1 MARSVPEPT
10 PSSNRTVA
18 LVIAAVLALLVAV
31 AVFWFWPKATRVPET
46 VAIATGLLDLGGP
59 PDKQTIRQL
68 VANVDRMPRDE
79 LGQLWRA
86 VGEDWRRRR
95 QEAIDRYFTAPA
107 ADKPLLLDAEIKR
120 LVALRALMIALNP
133 QADSDDPPWMP
144 RERGPGRRGGG
155 NDPNAKPPDEAARKA
170 AADRRAVAVR
180 YEEALVVH
188 AKARGVALPTFR

>member
-31 AVFWFWPKATRVPET
+31 AVFWFWPKATHMPET

-95 QEAIDRYFTAPA
+95 QEAIDRYFTASA

-120 LVALRALMIALNP
+120 LVALRAVMIALNP
-133 QADSDDPPWMP
+133 EADSDDPPWMP
-144 RERGPGRRGGG
+144 RERGPGRRGDNA
-155 NDPNAKPPDEAARKA
+155 NDKPVDEAAVKA
-170 AADRRAVAVR
+170 EADRRAVATR

-188 AKARGVALPTFR
+188 AKARGIALPTFR

>member
-59 PDKQTIRQL
+59 PAKQTIRQL

-95 QEAIDRYFTAPA
+95 QEAIDRYFTASA

-120 LVALRALMIALNP
+120 LVALRETRHL
-133 QADSDDPPWMP
+133 
-144 RERGPGRRGGG
+144 RGPGVHLRVDVDGVVGKPRGSRQRV
-155 NDPNAKPPDEAARKA
+155 PQPLQ
-170 AADRRAVAVR
+170 VR
-180 YEEALVVH
+180 GQ
-188 AKARGVALPTFR
+188 RTGPR

>member
-31 AVFWFWPKATRVPET
+31 AVFWFWPKATHMPET

-95 QEAIDRYFTAPA
+95 QEAIDRYFTASA

-144 RERGPGRRGGG
+144 RERGPGRRGDNA
-155 NDPNAKPPDEAARKA
+155 NDKPVDEAAAKA
-170 AADRRAVAVR
+170 EADRRAVATR

-188 AKARGVALPTFR
+188 AKARGIALPTFR

>member
-31 AVFWFWPKATRVPET
+31 AVFWFWPKATHMPET

-95 QEAIDRYFTAPA
+95 QEAIDRYFTASA

-133 QADSDDPPWMP
+133 EADSDDPPWMP
-144 RERGPGRRGGG
+144 RERGPGRRGDNA
-155 NDPNAKPPDEAARKA
+155 NDKPVDEAAVKA
-170 AADRRAVAVR
+170 EADRRAVATR

-188 AKARGVALPTFR
+188 AKARGIALPTFR

>member
-31 AVFWFWPKATRVPET
+31 AVFWFWPKATHMPET

-68 VANVDRMPRDE
+68 VTNVDRMPRDE

-95 QEAIDRYFTAPA
+95 QEAIDRYFTASA

-144 RERGPGRRGGG
+144 RERGPGRRGDNA
-155 NDPNAKPPDEAARKA
+155 NDKPVDEAAVKA
-170 AADRRAVAVR
+170 EADRRAVATR

-188 AKARGVALPTFR
+188 AKARGIALPTFR

>member
-10 PSSNRTVA
+10 PSTNRTVA

-95 QEAIDRYFTAPA
+95 QEAIDRYFTASA

-133 QADSDDPPWMP
+133 EADSDDPPWMP
-144 RERGPGRRGGG
+144 RERGPGRRGDNA
-155 NDPNAKPPDEAARKA
+155 NDKPVDEAAVKA
-170 AADRRAVAVR
+170 EADRRAVATR

-188 AKARGVALPTFR
+188 AKARGIALPTFR

>member
-31 AVFWFWPKATRVPET
+31 AVFWFWPKATHMPET

-95 QEAIDRYFTAPA
+95 QEAIDRYFTASA
-107 ADKPLLLDAEIKR
+107 AEKPLLLDAEIKR

-133 QADSDDPPWMP
+133 QADSDDPPWIP
-144 RERGPGRRGGG
+144 RERGPGRRGDNA
-155 NDPNAKPPDEAARKA
+155 NDKPVDEAAAKA
-170 AADRRAVAVR
+170 EADRRAVATR

>member
-1 MARSVPEPT
+1 MARSVPEPR

-31 AVFWFWPKATRVPET
+31 AVFWFWPKATHMPET

-95 QEAIDRYFTAPA
+95 QEAIDRYFTASA

-120 LVALRALMIALNP
+120 LVALRAVMIALNP
-133 QADSDDPPWMP
+133 EADSDDPPWMP
-144 RERGPGRRGGG
+144 RERGPGRRGDNA
-155 NDPNAKPPDEAARKA
+155 NDKPVDEAAVKA
-170 AADRRAVAVR
+170 EADRRAVATR

-188 AKARGVALPTFR
+188 AKARGIALPTFR

>member
-31 AVFWFWPKATRVPET
+31 AVFWFWPKATHVPET

-95 QEAIDRYFTAPA
+95 QEAIDRYFTASA

-120 LVALRALMIALNP
+120 LVALRALLIALNP
-133 QADSDDPPWMP
+133 EADSDDPPWMP
-144 RERGPGRRGGG
+144 RERGPGRRGDNA
-155 NDPNAKPPDEAARKA
+155 NDKPVDEAAVKA
-170 AADRRAVAVR
+170 EADRRAVAAR

-188 AKARGVALPTFR
+188 AKARGIALPTFR

>member
-31 AVFWFWPKATRVPET
+31 AVFWFWPKATHMPET

-95 QEAIDRYFTAPA
+95 QEAIDRYFTASA

-144 RERGPGRRGGG
+144 RERGPGRRGDNA
-155 NDPNAKPPDEAARKA
+155 NDKPVDEAAVKA
-170 AADRRAVAVR
+170 EADRRAVATR

-188 AKARGVALPTFR
+188 AKARGIALPTFR

>member
-31 AVFWFWPKATRVPET
+31 AVFWFWPKATHVPET

-95 QEAIDRYFTAPA
+95 QEAIDRYFTASA

-133 QADSDDPPWMP
+133 QADSDDPPWIP
-144 RERGPGRRGGG
+144 RERGPGRRGDNA
-155 NDPNAKPPDEAARKA
+155 NDKPVDEAAAKA
-170 AADRRAVAVR
+170 EADRHAVATR

-188 AKARGVALPTFR
+188 AKARGIALPTFR

>member
-31 AVFWFWPKATRVPET
+31 AVFWFWPKATHVPET

-95 QEAIDRYFTAPA
+95 QEAIDRYFTASA

-120 LVALRALMIALNP
+120 LVTLRALMIALNP
-133 QADSDDPPWMP
+133 EADSDDPPWMP
-144 RERGPGRRGGG
+144 RERGPGRRGDNA
-155 NDPNAKPPDEAARKA
+155 NDKPVDEAARKA
-170 AADRRAVAVR
+170 AADRRAVATR

-188 AKARGVALPTFR
+188 AKARGIALPTFR

>member
-31 AVFWFWPKATRVPET
+31 AVFWFWPKATHMPET

-95 QEAIDRYFTAPA
+95 QEAIDRYFTASA

-133 QADSDDPPWMP
+133 QADSDDPPWIP
-144 RERGPGRRGGG
+144 RERGPGRRGDNA
-155 NDPNAKPPDEAARKA
+155 NDKPVDEAAAKA
-170 AADRRAVAVR
+170 EADRRAVATR

-188 AKARGVALPTFR
+188 AKARGIALPTFR

>member
-1 MARSVPEPT
+1 MARSVPEPR

-31 AVFWFWPKATRVPET
+31 AVFWFWPKATHMPET

-79 LGQLWRA
+79 LGQLWWA

-95 QEAIDRYFTAPA
+95 QEAIDRYFTASA

-133 QADSDDPPWMP
+133 EADSDDPPWMP
-144 RERGPGRRGGG
+144 RERGPGRRGDNA
-155 NDPNAKPPDEAARKA
+155 NDKPVDEAAVKA
-170 AADRRAVAVR
+170 EADRRAVATR

-188 AKARGVALPTFR
+188 AKARGIALPTFR

>member
-31 AVFWFWPKATRVPET
+31 AVFWFWPKATHMPET

-95 QEAIDRYFTAPA
+95 QEAIDRYFTASA

-120 LVALRALMIALNP
+120 LVTLRALMIALNP
-133 QADSDDPPWMP
+133 QADSDDPPWIP
-144 RERGPGRRGGG
+144 RERGPGRRGDNA
-155 NDPNAKPPDEAARKA
+155 NDKPVDEAAAKA
-170 AADRRAVAVR
+170 EADRRAVATR

>member
-1 MARSVPEPT
+1 MARSVPEPR

-31 AVFWFWPKATRVPET
+31 AVFWFWPKATHMPET

-95 QEAIDRYFTAPA
+95 QEAIDRYFTASA

-133 QADSDDPPWMP
+133 EADSDDPPWMP
-144 RERGPGRRGGG
+144 RERGPGRRGDNA
-155 NDPNAKPPDEAARKA
+155 NDKPVDEAAVKA
-170 AADRRAVAVR
+170 EADRRAVAAR

-188 AKARGVALPTFR
+188 AKARGIALPTFR

>member
-18 LVIAAVLALLVAV
+18 LVIAAVLVLLVAV
-31 AVFWFWPKATRVPET
+31 AVFWFWPKATHMPET

-95 QEAIDRYFTAPA
+95 QEAIDRYFTASA
-107 ADKPLLLDAEIKR
+107 VDKPLLLDAEIKR

-144 RERGPGRRGGG
+144 RERGPGRRGDNA
-155 NDPNAKPPDEAARKA
+155 NDKPVDEAAVKA
-170 AADRRAVAVR
+170 EADRRAVATR

-188 AKARGVALPTFR
+188 AKARGIALPTFR